1 MAGWLAGLSDGENY
15 GKMVAFRFPKGT
27 FIDGPAQVESR
38 ISSDSRFSGDLTLWD
53 QHGSQVIRGN
63 LIVLPLVDNQLI
75 MIEPVYIEAEQTKI
89 PMLARVVLGQLLP
102 NDRKLEWAS
111 TLSDAEL
118 LLVGASAPTPAAAGA
133 MATGT
138 SNETL
143 ERARTLF
150 GEMQREYASGNFG
163 RYGELL
169 QQLGKLLQPQ

>member
-1 MAGWLAGLSDGENY
+1 
-15 GKMVAFRFPKGT
+15 
-27 FIDGPAQVESR
+27 
-38 ISSDSRFSGDLTLWD
+38 
-53 QHGSQVIRGN
+53 
-63 LIVLPLVDNQLI
+63 VLPLVDNQLI